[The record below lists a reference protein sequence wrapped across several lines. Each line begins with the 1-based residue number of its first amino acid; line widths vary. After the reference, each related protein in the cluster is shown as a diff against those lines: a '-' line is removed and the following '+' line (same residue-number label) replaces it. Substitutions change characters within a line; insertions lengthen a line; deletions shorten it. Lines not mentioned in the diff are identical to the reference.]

1 MWILTGEK
9 VSKVQNSVLADSV
22 LHGLSPSNAR
32 GGAGG
37 GSILSEDG
45 GGEWRTYALFSI
57 FDLHSLRQK
66 SLPSDKWLWSTYG
79 MDTATNKLN
88 LNSHLQSCRPKA
100 FVQN

>member
-37 GSILSEDG
+37 GSILS
-45 GGEWRTYALFSI
+45 GEGNGELMLCSVFLIFNKKERTTMGVFVFVL
-57 FDLHSLRQK
+57 
-66 SLPSDKWLWSTYG
+66 
-79 MDTATNKLN
+79 
-88 LNSHLQSCRPKA
+88 SCA
-100 FVQN
+100 

>member
-1 MWILTGEK
+1 M
-9 VSKVQNSVLADSV
+9 SKVQNSVLADSV

-57 FDLHSLRQK
+57 FDLQQKRENNNGGVCFCSLMRII
-66 SLPSDKWLWSTYG
+66 
-79 MDTATNKLN
+79 
-88 LNSHLQSCRPKA
+88 
-100 FVQN
+100 